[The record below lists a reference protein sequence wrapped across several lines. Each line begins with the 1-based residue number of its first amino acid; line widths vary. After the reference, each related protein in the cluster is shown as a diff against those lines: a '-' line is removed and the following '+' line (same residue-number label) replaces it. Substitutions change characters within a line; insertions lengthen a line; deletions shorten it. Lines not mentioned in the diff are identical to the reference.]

1 MPLTAPVV
9 SSDELLGGARQN
21 RPPATDASTSRVLT
35 KGETI
40 SAPSGRADDFSWPR
54 STVNIDSNLEPTP
67 ASAPTA
73 DNPAAK
79 KQAPADAT
87 APANNAAVARRP
99 RTGAAEQPPFR
110 LPFFF
115 PNIFR

>member
-1 MPLTAPVV
+1 
-9 SSDELLGGARQN
+9 
-21 RPPATDASTSRVLT
+21 VLT
-35 KGETI
+35 KGEAI

-67 ASAPTA
+67 ASAPAADTA
-73 DNPAAK
+73 TAK
-79 KQAPADAT
+79 KPAPADGT
-87 APANNAAVARRP
+87 APANNANAVARRG
-99 RTGAAEQPPFR
+99 RTGAAEQPAFR